1 MALGQVNYMYGLSMG
16 ASMVAGSY
24 AGSQFA
30 LKHGVSYVRVL
41 FIVVT
46 VLLIGKNIVDY
57 VQNYLVK

>member
-1 MALGQVNYMYGLSMG
+1 MYGLSMG
-16 ASMVAGSY
+16 AAMIAGSY

-30 LKHGVSYVRVL
+30 IKYGVSYVRIL

-57 VQNYLVK
+57 VQNYFM